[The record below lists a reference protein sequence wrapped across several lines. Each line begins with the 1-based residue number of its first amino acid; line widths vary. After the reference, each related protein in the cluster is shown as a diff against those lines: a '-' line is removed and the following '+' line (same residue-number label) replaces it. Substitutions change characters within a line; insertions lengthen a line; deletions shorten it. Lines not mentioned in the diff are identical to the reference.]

1 MFNLS
6 ITAESL
12 ESLKLQLMGI
22 LSGFKGI
29 NFQKDGEAIDTS
41 KVDAS
46 EVRVPVITQEQM
58 EENVKNAPEHKLPD
72 PPTIEEVRKA
82 LKELR
87 ARKGADAVRNV
98 LKAYNVD
105 SLTQLKEEDYAGAM
119 DRALTEV

>member
-22 LSGFKGI
+22 LSGFKGV

-58 EENVKNAPEHKLPD
+58 EENTKNAPEHKLPD

>member
-22 LSGFKGI
+22 LSGFKGVS
-29 NFQKDGEAIDTS
+29 FQKDGEAIDTS

>member
-22 LSGFKGI
+22 LSGFKGV

-72 PPTIEEVRKA
+72 PPTIEEVRKT